1 MIGYAVRQFRR
12 GLGARPLLFLLTVSG
27 VAIGVA
33 SVVTVQLLN
42 QGAVSA
48 FREGLA
54 ITSGG
59 ADLVVR
65 PRGPRLETE
74 ALVRSLGTQGVKGV
88 TPVQSAT
95 VRIPGESD
103 ESGRYLEI
111 LGLDLLVGGAAMAST
126 VQGVQAVPDSS
137 ALSAL
142 VTRPS
147 IALSRRTA
155 ADLLAFLGR
164 PVEAGD
170 SIAVGYGA
178 RSHVIE
184 VAVVLPGETSVAFMD
199 LAWSQHLFGDGLS
212 QLNIDV
218 GRNSPAASDAGDTGG
233 PQDGSGAPASAARTT
248 QVEAVAA
255 SLERRLGPGVRITS
269 PSEEGV
275 EGESLLSAF
284 RLNLTA
290 LSLISVFVGAFLVY
304 GTTRASLVRRRGE
317 LGILRSLGASRAQL
331 LGLVSAEV
339 ALLGLAGVV
348 VGLPAGYAAAYAN
361 LDAVSGTITN
371 LYLLEAIR
379 SVPLPTWIVALAVGV
394 GLVAAAAGGAL
405 PAAETVNARIRTL
418 LSGGS
423 EPVGRVVT
431 PRLLAGGAF
440 TAAAVAL
447 LLLATPWTHRGMG
460 AAFFLIGAIPLAAP
474 ALVEAVARP
483 IRPRRLGLAYA
494 VGSLSH
500 RLASAGVAVAG
511 LAVAVAMMVG
521 ITIMVSSFRESLAGW
536 IERTVQ
542 ADIYVS
548 AAAWRGDRDAPGLD
562 PGLLAALGSLEGVAA
577 VDHIR
582 GFRGRAQG
590 RPVALRGVRLDLLEM
605 DTRFQILRGP
615 AEASAEFVFVSEP
628 FARKTGLN
636 PGDTLSL
643 ETPGGIVRP
652 TVSAVVRD
660 YGSEAGAIT
669 MDVAQMDRWF
679 GGGDPHGAALY
690 LEPGT
695 DANPTM
701 AQVIQT
707 TRGYGLTVRANR
719 DLRENALRIFDQTF
733 RITLVLQGMAL
744 LIAAVGVTLT
754 LLVLGTDEA
763 GLLGLY
769 RALGASRAQVFRFFV
784 AKGIAIALL
793 GTVLGVVG
801 GFALAAVLVQVV
813 NPTYFGWT
821 LEFHVPA
828 ATLLRQA
835 LWVLLAAAA
844 AALIPAAGA
853 SRPRT
858 RALNPVEA

>member
-27 VAIGVA
+27 VALGVA

-54 ITSGG
+54 VTSGS

-74 ALVRSLGTQGVKGV
+74 ALVRSLGTEGVERV
-88 TPVQSAT
+88 TPIQRAT
-95 VRIPGESD
+95 VLIARETGES
-103 ESGRYLEI
+103 SRHLEI
-111 LGLDLLVGGAAMAST
+111 LGLDLLAGAA
-126 VQGVQAVPDSS
+126 GVGSSMGGLETGPDSS
-137 ALSAL
+137 ALDAL
-142 VTRPS
+142 LTRPS
-147 IALSRRTA
+147 VAISQQTASDLRAL
-155 ADLLAFLGR
+155 LGR
-164 PVEAGD
+164 PVAQGD
-170 SIAVGYGA
+170 SLALGHGT
-178 RSHVIE
+178 RSHVVE
-184 VAVVLPGETSVAFMD
+184 VAGVLAGETSAAVMD
-199 LAWSQHLFGDGLS
+199 LAWSHHLFGDGLS

-218 GRNSPAASDAGDTGG
+218 VGHAPA
-233 PQDGSGAPASAARTT
+233 GSGARDAVGSGEGTGAPRSGARAARI
-248 QVEAVAA
+248 EAVAA
-255 SLERRLGPGVRITS
+255 DLERRLGPGVRITT
-269 PSEEGV
+269 PTEEGV

-317 LGILRSLGASRAQL
+317 LGILRSLGASRTQL

-379 SVPLPTWIVALAVGV
+379 SVPLPTWIVALAAGV

-431 PRLLAGGAF
+431 PALLAGGAL
-440 TAAAVAL
+440 AATVVAL
-447 LLLATPWTHRGMG
+447 LLLATDWTHRGMG
-460 AAFFLIGAIPLAAP
+460 AAFFFIGAIPLAAP

-483 IRPRRLGLAYA
+483 IHPKRLGLAYA

-548 AAAWRGDRDAPGLD
+548 AAAWRGDRDAPGLNPD
-562 PGLLAALGSLEGVAA
+562 LLEELTSLEGVAS
-577 VDHIR
+577 VDQIR
-582 GFRGRAQG
+582 GFRGRAEG
-590 RPVALRGVRLDLLEM
+590 RPVALRGVRLGLLET
-605 DTRFQILRGP
+605 DVRFQILRGP
-615 AEASAEFVFVSEP
+615 VAAPAEFVFVSEP

-636 PGDTLSL
+636 PGDALAL

-669 MDVAQMDRWF
+669 MDLAQMARWF

-690 LEPGT
+690 LEPGA
-695 DANPTM
+695 DAGASL
-701 AQVIQT
+701 AQVVET

-719 DLRENALRIFDQTF
+719 ELRENALRIFDQTF

-784 AKGIAIALL
+784 AKGVAIALL
-793 GTVLGVVG
+793 GTALGVMG
-801 GFALAAVLVQVV
+801 GFALAAVLVHVV

-828 ATLLRQA
+828 NTLVRQS

-844 AALIPAAGA
+844 AALIPAMGA
-853 SRPRT
+853 SRPRS